1 MSLSAHHSETET
13 RRTAMLRTA
22 FCPVVREALEAP
34 DTIEVMANPDGSV
47 WIEKAGIGVIIS
59 QHTLAPCDRERVI
72 RLVASGVGEAAGRTS
87 PIVSAE
93 LPGSGERFEGLLP
106 PVSTA
111 PCFSIRKPATTPF
124 ELGDYVTQG
133 ALAPALAQALK
144 DAIANHA
151 NILIA
156 GGTSSG
162 KTTFTNAL
170 LAAPSLH
177 DDRIVILEDTREL
190 RCAAPNVVQLRTHR
204 GSTSLQDLV
213 RSTLRLRPDR
223 IIVGEVRGAEAL
235 DLLKAWNTGHP
246 GGITTLH
253 ANSAHGALARLE
265 QLTLEATPRAPFDLI
280 AEAIDVVVFM
290 SRAGGQRR
298 VEEALRV
305 TGFDGEGYQ
314 TAPLVSRA
322 LSLVQHGET
331 Q

>member
-1 MSLSAHHSETET
+1 MDQSPHHSETDA
-13 RRTAMLRTA
+13 RRSTMLRTA
-22 FCPVVREALEAP
+22 FCPVVRGALDAP
-34 DTIEVMANPDGSV
+34 DTIEIMANPDGSV
-47 WIEKAGIGVIIS
+47 WIEKAGIGLMVS
-59 QHTLAPCDRERVI
+59 QHTLSAADRERVI
-72 RLVASGVGEAAGRTS
+72 RLVASGVGEVAHRTA

-124 ELGDYVTQG
+124 ELRDYVGQG
-133 ALAPALAQALK
+133 ALAPALAAVLK
-144 DAIANHA
+144 DSISAHA

-170 LAAPSLH
+170 LAEASLN

-190 RCAAPNVVQLRTHR
+190 KCAAPNVVQLRTHR
-204 GSTSLQDLV
+204 GNTSLQDLV

-223 IIVGEVRGAEAL
+223 IIVGEVRGPEAL

-253 ANSAHGALARLE
+253 ANSAHGALQRLE
-265 QLTLEATPRAPFDLI
+265 QLTLEATPRAPFNLI
-280 AEAIDVVVFM
+280 AEAIDVIVFM
-290 SRAGGQRR
+290 SRASGQRR
-298 VEEALRV
+298 IEEALRV
-305 TGFDGEGYQ
+305 TGFDGDGYQ
-314 TAPLVSRA
+314 TQPLISRS
-322 LSLVQHGET
+322 LSLVQHGEIL
-331 Q
+331 

>member
-1 MSLSAHHSETET
+1 MGQPAHHSETDA
-13 RRTAMLRTA
+13 RRSTMLRTA
-22 FCPVVREALEAP
+22 FCSVVRGALEAP
-34 DTIEVMANPDGSV
+34 DTIEIMANPDGSV
-47 WIEKAGIGVIIS
+47 WIETAGIGLVVS
-59 QHTLAPCDRERVI
+59 EHTLPASDRERVI
-72 RLVASGVGEAAGRTS
+72 RLVASGVGEAANRSS

-124 ELGDYVTQG
+124 ELGDYVDQG
-133 ALAPALAQALK
+133 ALAPALAAALQ
-144 DAIANHA
+144 DAITTRA

-170 LAAPSLH
+170 LAEAALN
-177 DDRIVILEDTREL
+177 DDRIVILEDAREL
-190 RCAAPNVVQLRTHR
+190 KCAASNVVQLRTHR
-204 GSTSLQDLV
+204 GTTSLQDLV

-223 IIVGEVRGAEAL
+223 IIVGEVRGSEAL

-290 SRAGGQRR
+290 SRIGGQRR
-298 VEEALRV
+298 VDEALRV
-305 TGFDGEGYQ
+305 AGFNGTSYD
-314 TAPLVSRA
+314 TAPLVSRS
-322 LSLVQHGET
+322 LSLVTEGSLT
-331 Q
+331 